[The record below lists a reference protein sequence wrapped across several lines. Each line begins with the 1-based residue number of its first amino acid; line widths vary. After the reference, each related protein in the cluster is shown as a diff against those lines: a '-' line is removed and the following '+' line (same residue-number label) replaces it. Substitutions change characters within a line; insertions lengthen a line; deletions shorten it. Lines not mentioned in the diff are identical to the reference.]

1 MKNALRLLVLAGASV
16 VALAVAGSA
25 MAAYTSPRLL
35 VTGPT
40 AVGAGGG
47 TTVHVEQDRAD
58 EATFR
63 VVIYVPQGYTSS
75 TGQPVNATIGTVVA
89 RAQAGPTSDVILPLE
104 GNIISADPA
113 AYRTSPQALGC
124 IAGGTPTATTRV
136 ESVWILRLTVSGQTL
151 DVPAYVNPITSG
163 PEAAFAS
170 AKITVCLP
178 SPYIPEAQG
187 GARFGAKLRS
197 ATLRFNGGVFA
208 NPASRGTFR
217 WTSVW
222 TPYTLNTG
230 TPNPAGTV
238 ETQSIVRLPAQ
249 ATLNLRRL
257 RGNRLAISGGVSEAG
272 VGVGGATMRIVATG
286 PRRFAMS
293 FRTNARG
300 LYSRVVRITRRG
312 TYRITL
318 TARVA
323 QRNLG
328 TAGCT
333 KVATAGTPLPCVNA
347 TAAAFTR
354 TIVRA
359 ARWR

>member
-1 MKNALRLLVLAGASV
+1 MKNALRLLVLAGTSV

-75 TGQPVNATIGTVVA
+75 TGHPANATIGTVVA

-113 AYRTSPQALGC
+113 PFRMNPQALGC
-124 IAGGTPTATTRV
+124 IAGGTPTAATTV

-151 DVPAYVNPITSG
+151 DVPMYVNPVTAG
-163 PEAAFAS
+163 AEAAFAS
-170 AKITVCLP
+170 AKLTVCLP
-178 SPYIPEAQG
+178 SPYIPETQG
-187 GARFGAKLRS
+187 GARFGAKLLS

-208 NPASRGTFR
+208 NPASRGAFR

-222 TPYTLNTG
+222 TPYTINTG
-230 TPNPAGTV
+230 TPNAAGTV

-249 ATLNLRRL
+249 ATMNFRRL
-257 RGNRLAISGGVSEAG
+257 RGNRLQISGGVSEAG
-272 VGVGGATMRIVATG
+272 TGIGGAAVRIRATG

-293 FRTNARG
+293 FRANARG
-300 LYSRVVRITRRG
+300 LYNRVVRITRRG
-312 TYRITL
+312 TYRITMNV
-318 TARVA
+318 TVPNRS
-323 QRNLG
+323 LG
-328 TAGCT
+328 AAGCT

-347 TAAAFTR
+347 TVGGFTR
-354 TIVRA
+354 TVTRSF
-359 ARWR
+359 RWR

>member
-1 MKNALRLLVLAGASV
+1 MNKAIRLLVVGCTSI
-16 VALAVAGSA
+16 VALALAGSA

-40 AVGAGGG
+40 TVGGGGG
-47 TTVHVEQDRAD
+47 TTIHVESARAD

-75 TGQPVNATIGTVVA
+75 TGHPANTTIGTVVA

-104 GNIISADPA
+104 GNIIAVDPA
-113 AYRTSPQALGC
+113 PYRTNPQALGC

-170 AKITVCLP
+170 AKLTVCLP
-178 SPYIPEAQG
+178 SPYVPEAQG
-187 GARFGAKLRS
+187 GARFGAKLLS

-208 NPASRGTFR
+208 NPTSRGQFR

-222 TPYTLNTG
+222 TPYTINTA
-230 TPNPAGTV
+230 TPNPAATV
-238 ETQSIVRLPAQ
+238 ETQSIVRLPVQ
-249 ATLNLRRL
+249 ATMNLRRL
-257 RGNRLAISGGVSEAG
+257 RGNRLAIFGGTSEAG
-272 VGVGGATMRIVATG
+272 VGVGGATMRVTATG
-286 PRRFAMS
+286 PRRFAIA

-300 LYSRVVRITRRG
+300 NYSRVVRITRKG
-312 TYRITL
+312 TYRLTL
-318 TARVA
+318 RVRVA

-333 KVATAGTPLPCVNA
+333 KVATAGTALPCLNA
-347 TAAAFTR
+347 TVGGYTR
-354 TIVRA
+354 TVTRSF
-359 ARWR
+359 RWR